1 MLKPVLHDTP
11 TLTVTMYRMFF
22 SAIALLLYALVTKKI
37 FAWIK
42 ILLDKIFTLKLLGT
56 MIIYAVG
63 GFWGSI
69 IAVKYCE
76 LVIASS
82 IMSLEPFFILL
93 FMIFFYKYIPKKR
106 ELASIL
112 LIVSGIL
119 LICIG

>member
-1 MLKPVLHDTP
+1 ML
-11 TLTVTMYRMFF
+11 F
-22 SAIALLLYALVTKKI
+22 SALALLLYAIATKKI
-37 FAWIK
+37 LGWIK
-42 ILLDKIFTLKLLGT
+42 VLLDKVFTLKLIGT

-63 GFWGSI
+63 GFWCSV

-93 FMIFFYKYIPKKR
+93 LMILFYRYIPKKR
-106 ELASIL
+106 ELASII